1 MGNDLS
7 GNVGSPSA
15 AAATAVVGTTAHDQD
30 HSSSGLYQMTS
41 PMGKFVMYYFV
52 VHQYEK
58 KSMLSLSLSDQ
69 EASTSSRQRPKAS
82 RVVDAAE
89 KVRTSYFNRGLAKV
103 RMLLG

>member
-41 PMGKFVMYYFV
+41 PMGTFVMYYFV

-58 KSMLSLSLSDQ
+58 KSMLSLFFR
-69 EASTSSRQRPKAS
+69 SRGFHFFSAKAQG
-82 RVVDAAE
+82 
-89 KVRTSYFNRGLAKV
+89 F
-103 RMLLG
+103 